1 MNENGISTKTYFYY
15 LSDYKEI
22 QKDIDEAY
30 SKYGNRVVNIALGVY
45 HSYETKYEL
54 FITVADSLDTTE
66 IKFLKRD
73 LEIKN
78 NNYNDLYKTYSDNA
92 KELADL
98 RVKYADLKR
107 KYDMMKT
114 YQTKTPGII

>member
-1 MNENGISTKTYFYY
+1 MNENGISTKTYFYR
-15 LSDYKEI
+15 LSDYEEV
-22 QKDIDEAY
+22 QKYIDEAY
-30 SKYGNRVVNIALGVY
+30 SKYGNRVVNITLGVY
-45 HSYETKYEL
+45 NEVRYNL
-54 FITVADSLDTTE
+54 FITVADSLETIE

-78 NNYNDLYKTYSDNA
+78 NNYNELYRKYDENL
-92 KELADL
+92 KELSDL

-107 KYDMMKT
+107 KFDTIKT